1 MDIDLVTREDVIRI
15 ENRIG
20 EMAGMIKSLVDLIST
35 SNEKLLTQT
44 EAAKVLG
51 IHPQTLYRYVQ
62 DGLITPNYVGSRPYY
77 TQTILNDFKNRSNC
91 ENCRI
96 ADVITKK

>member
-1 MDIDLVTREDVIRI
+1 MDIDLVTREDVIRL

-20 EMAGMIKSLVDLIST
+20 EMAGMIKSLVDLISR

-51 IHPQTLYRYVQ
+51 VHPQTLYRYVQ
-62 DGLITPNYVGSRPYY
+62 DGLIMPKYIGTRPYY
-77 TQTILNDFKNRSNC
+77 THTILNDFKNK
-91 ENCRI
+91 
-96 ADVITKK
+96 VL